1 MDFIKKIFG
10 ITSNAQPTPIIFDAE
25 TTVVIDV
32 RTESEYRDGHIENS
46 KNIDFYSSDFE
57 SRLKKLDKKMHY
69 VLYCRSGN
77 RSGQATRMM
86 KQLGFNHAENLGS
99 LQQASKSLGLK
110 IV

>member
-10 ITSNAQPTPIIFDAE
+10 INSNTKPTPMIFDAE
-25 TTVVIDV
+25 TTVVVDV

-57 SRLKKLDKKMHY
+57 SRLKKLDKDMHY

-77 RSGQATRMM
+77 RSGQATRLM
-86 KQLGFNHAENLGS
+86 KQLGFTHAENLGS
-99 LQQASKSLGLK
+99 LQQASKSLGIK